1 MLTATSLDETDMKR
15 NAAAVWEG
23 GIKDGN
29 GLISGESGVFSNAPY
44 SFTNRFEQRQG
55 TSPEELLAAA
65 HASCYSMAL
74 AFALGESGLTPQRID
89 TTATVTVEPDDNGFT
104 ITTVHLDVH
113 ARIPAAD
120 SETFEAAANEAEKG
134 CPVSK
139 LFNADITLET
149 HLSAE
154 A

>member
-1 MLTATSLDETDMKR
+1 MKR

-23 GIKDGN
+23 GIKDGK
-29 GLISGESGVFSNAPY
+29 GLISGESGVFSDAPY
-44 SFTNRFEQRQG
+44 SFVNRFDEKQG

-65 HASCYSMAL
+65 HAGCYSMAL
-74 AFALGESGLTPQRID
+74 SLVLGESNITPKRLD
-89 TTATVTVEPDDNGFT
+89 TTATVTVEPDDGGFT

-113 ARIPAAD
+113 AQIPGVDPEAF
-120 SETFEAAANEAEKG
+120 ETAANGAKEG

-149 HLSAE
+149 HLNAK
-154 A
+154 

>member
-1 MLTATSLDETDMKR
+1 MKR

-23 GIKDGN
+23 GIKDGK
-29 GLISGESGVFSNAPY
+29 GTVSAESGVFSNTPY
-44 SFTNRFEQRQG
+44 SFRNRFEERQG

-74 AFALGESGLTPQRID
+74 SLVLGESGLTPKRID
-89 TTATVTVEPDDNGFT
+89 TTATVTIEPDDGGFT

-113 ARIPAAD
+113 AQIPGAD
-120 SETFEAAANEAEKG
+120 RKVFETAANNAKTG

-139 LFNADITLET
+139 LFNAEITLET
-149 HLSAE
+149 HLSA
-154 A
+154 